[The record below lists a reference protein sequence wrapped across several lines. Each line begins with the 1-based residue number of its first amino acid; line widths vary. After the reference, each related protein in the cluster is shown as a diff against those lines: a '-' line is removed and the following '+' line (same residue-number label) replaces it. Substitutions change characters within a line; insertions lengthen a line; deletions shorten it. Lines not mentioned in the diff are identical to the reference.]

1 MAVTID
7 RQDTIELGRNT
18 HTQLIKYTWDAAAAP
33 GDNDIWLTHDLDFD
47 PLWVEVVECKADGVA
62 LANTRAPYARVN
74 DAAPLTW
81 VTQRVGNQW
90 YVGLHFP
97 DPGVGTT
104 PTGFAK
110 VHCGRTH
117 STSR

>member
-1 MAVTID
+1 MTVTIV

-18 HTQLIKYTWDAAAAP
+18 HSQLIKYTSDNV
-33 GDNDIWLTHDLDFD
+33 GVNDIWLTHGLDFN
-47 PLWVEVVECKADGVA
+47 PNWVEVVECKGEGVA
-62 LANTRAPYARVN
+62 LAATRAPYARVN
-74 DAAPLTW
+74 DAAPLTYT
-81 VTQRVGNQW
+81 TQRIGNQW

-97 DPGVGTT
+97 NPAGGTT